1 MKDVVVNPEVFG
13 VVRSANFV
21 RLSLSVR
28 PPAPGCFFFGES
40 GRVFVTSEVT
50 CHRTGFCSI

>member
-21 RLSLSVR
+21 RLSLCSFTR
-28 PPAPGCFFFGES
+28 ASSFFFGGES
-40 GRVFVTSEVT
+40 GHFFVTCEATVL
-50 CHRTGFCSI
+50 